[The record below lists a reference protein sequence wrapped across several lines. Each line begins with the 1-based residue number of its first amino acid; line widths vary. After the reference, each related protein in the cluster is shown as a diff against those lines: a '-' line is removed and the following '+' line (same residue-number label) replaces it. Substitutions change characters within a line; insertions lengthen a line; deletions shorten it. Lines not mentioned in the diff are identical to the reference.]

1 MSVVEISALKDGMS
15 LSNAIMYI
23 QSYKKALKKDG
34 KSFYIS
40 GVFMKQDATIPFK
53 VWDTSLVEAMSQNDL
68 SGNVVKIQGTVG
80 SYMNN
85 VEIKINAIEPVNSVE
100 YPKSIFLRSADVDS
114 LFKEFTQFMQS
125 EISPQGVNIL
135 SFIFK
140 QENILGRFKEE
151 FAGSLMHDALIG
163 GLMHHT
169 VKMLR
174 LAKCV
179 FENEPRMKLLENYK
193 DMLYISVIL
202 HDIGKVK
209 EMNLG
214 VYQVNSF
221 VTHRILGIEMLVKYK
236 KLFVEAYDENFYYEV
251 LSVLQGH
258 HGEFGDYPT
267 TVLAYIVH
275 LIDMLDSQTTG
286 IFDKIE
292 RNDYTTRA
300 GDMSVYVNNHY
311 LAV

>member
-100 YPKSIFLRSADVDS
+100 YPKSIFLRSADVDT

-140 QENILGRFKEE
+140 IF
-151 FAGSLMHDALIG
+151 
-163 GLMHHT
+163 
-169 VKMLR
+169 
-174 LAKCV
+174 
-179 FENEPRMKLLENYK
+179 
-193 DMLYISVIL
+193 YINCFLFNCSITFS
-202 HDIGKVK
+202 
-209 EMNLG
+209 
-214 VYQVNSF
+214 SF
-221 VTHRILGIEMLVKYK
+221 
-236 KLFVEAYDENFYYEV
+236 FVRE
-251 LSVLQGH
+251 
-258 HGEFGDYPT
+258 
-267 TVLAYIVH
+267 
-275 LIDMLDSQTTG
+275 
-286 IFDKIE
+286 
-292 RNDYTTRA
+292 
-300 GDMSVYVNNHY
+300 
-311 LAV
+311 